1 MNVFFEEDG
10 SFKIASIMTE
20 TQGSMQIESASGK
33 RSKIKTNNV
42 LLRVEL
48 PLAGFMDAANK
59 EAETLE
65 IDFLWECCSGGDFE
79 QEFCF
84 EDFAKE
90 YYGRNPT
97 PIEAAAIVIK
107 LHSAPVYFNRK
118 GKGRYKAAPAEI
130 LKAALAGLEKKRLLA
145 EKMAGFVV
153 QLKLHQMPDELKQKL
168 DMLLYEP
175 DKNAMEYKVLDAAA
189 NELHLSHL
197 KLLQACGAIPSAHDF
212 HLGAFLREYFAKG
225 TDFIGLDF
233 NAEEIAEVL
242 ADLHLADTEAFSI
255 DDSTTTE
262 IDDAFSIKR
271 LSDDITQVG
280 IHIAAP
286 ALGIAVD
293 SALDKEV
300 MQRLSTVY
308 MPGNKITMLPE
319 SAIRPFSL
327 DAGKIKPVLS
337 LYLHVAVNADG
348 DFTVTQRDTKV
359 ELIKI
364 ADNLRHDTLEP
375 FFNETTLEADSGHPY
390 WEKLLFLF
398 HLAESLEK
406 VRGKYDPTKPA
417 QIDHNFYVK
426 DGIVS
431 IVGRRRGSPMDKLVA
446 ELMIEANNQ
455 WGALLAAH
463 DIPGLYRAQTG
474 GKVFMTT
481 KAEPHQ
487 GLGVAQ
493 YAWSTSPLR
502 RAVDLINQRQ
512 LISVVQNLAP
522 EYPKNSEALTMHMRN
537 FEQTHKNYNEF
548 QTRMERYWCLQY
560 MIQEDIKESLA
571 TVWRENLVWLDCV
584 PYMTKVYGLPDLK
597 PGTRVHLQVQ
607 EVDTLMM
614 ELRTK
619 FLNVIDEPVASTSAL
634 PNMDLIESENG
645 DIETLVETKCE
656 IDNAKENNAEAIQES
671 IHTAKTEDMVQESK
685 VD

>member
-10 SFKIASIMTE
+10 NFKIASIMTE
-20 TQGSMQIESASGK
+20 TQGSMQIESVSGK
-33 RSKIKTNNV
+33 RSKIKTSNV
-42 LLRVEL
+42 LLRVEM
-48 PLAGFMDAANK
+48 PLTGFLESANT
-59 EAETLE
+59 EAETLD
-65 IDFLWECCSGGDFE
+65 IDFLWECCSGTDFE
-79 QEFCF
+79 HEFGF
-84 EDFAKE
+84 EEFAQD
-90 YYGRNPT
+90 YYGRKPT
-97 PIEAAAIVIK
+97 SIEAAAVAIK

-118 GKGRYKAAPAEI
+118 GKGRYKAALPEI

-145 EKMAGFVV
+145 EKMAGFVM
-153 QLKLHQMPDELKQKL
+153 QIKAHQMPDELLQKL

-175 DKNAMEYKVLDAAA
+175 DKNAMEYKVLDTAA

-197 KLLQACGAIPSAHDF
+197 KLLQICGALPSAHDF

-225 TDFIGLDF
+225 ADF
-233 NAEEIAEVL
+233 NEAEFTDQISSELSAELPL
-242 ADLHLADTEAFSI
+242 ADAEAFSI

-262 IDDAFSIKR
+262 IDDAFSIKQ
-271 LSDDITQVG
+271 LADGITRVG

-293 SALDKEV
+293 SPLDKVV

-319 SAIRPFSL
+319 VAIRPFSL
-327 DAGKIKPVLS
+327 DAGEIKPVLS
-337 LYLHVAVNADG
+337 LYLHVG
-348 DFTVTQRDTKV
+348 SDFTITQRDTKV

-390 WEKLLFLF
+390 WAKLLFLF
-398 HLAESLEK
+398 NLAESLEK
-406 VRGKYDPTKPA
+406 ARGKYDPTKPA
-417 QIDHNFYVK
+417 QIDHNFYVT

-463 DIPGLYRAQTG
+463 DVPGLYRAQTG

-512 LISVVQNLAP
+512 IISVVQNVEP
-522 EYPKNSEALTMHMRN
+522 DYPQNSEALTIHMRN
-537 FEQTHKNYNEF
+537 FEQTYKAYSEF

-560 MIQEDIKESLA
+560 MIQEKIEESQA

-597 PGTRVHLQVQ
+597 PGTRVNLQVQ

-619 FLNVIDEPVASTSAL
+619 FTSVIDEPATLEAVLSDMAL
-634 PNMDLIESENG
+634 IDRENVEVDIDV
-645 DIETLVETKCE
+645 DIEV
-656 IDNAKENNAEAIQES
+656 IAEAN
-671 IHTAKTEDMVQESK
+671 TEEGSAA
-685 VD
+685 

>member
-10 SFKIASIMTE
+10 NFKIASIMTE
-20 TQGSMQIESASGK
+20 TQGSMQIESLSGK
-33 RSKIKTNNV
+33 RSKIKTSNV
-42 LLRVEL
+42 LLRVEI
-48 PLAGFMDAANK
+48 PLTGFLESANT
-59 EAETLE
+59 EAETLD
-65 IDFLWECCSGGDFE
+65 IDFLWECCSGTDFE
-79 QEFCF
+79 HEFGF
-84 EDFAKE
+84 EEFAQD
-90 YYGRNPT
+90 YYGRKPT
-97 PIEAAAIVIK
+97 SIEAAAVAIK

-118 GKGRYKAAPAEI
+118 GKGRYKAAPPEI

-145 EKMAGFVV
+145 EKMAGFVI
-153 QLKLHQMPDELKQKL
+153 QLKAHQMPDELLQKL

-175 DKNAMEYKVLDAAA
+175 DKNAMEYKVLDTAA

-197 KLLQACGAIPSAHDF
+197 KLLQICGAIPSAHDF

-225 TDFIGLDF
+225 ADF
-233 NAEEIAEVL
+233 NEDEFTGQISSELSAELPL
-242 ADLHLADTEAFSI
+242 ADADAFSI

-262 IDDAFSIKR
+262 IDDAFSIKQ
-271 LSDDITQVG
+271 LADGITRVG

-293 SALDKEV
+293 SPLDQVV

-319 SAIRPFSL
+319 VAIRPFSL
-327 DAGKIKPVLS
+327 DAGEIKPVLS
-337 LYLHVAVNADG
+337 LYLHVG
-348 DFTVTQRDTKV
+348 SDFTITQRDTKV

-390 WEKLLFLF
+390 WAKLLFLF
-398 HLAESLEK
+398 NLAESLEK
-406 VRGKYDPTKPA
+406 ARGKYDPTKPA
-417 QIDHNFYVK
+417 QIDHNFYVT

-463 DIPGLYRAQTG
+463 DVPGLYRAQTG

-512 LISVVQNLAP
+512 IISVVQNVEP
-522 EYPKNSEALTMHMRN
+522 DYPQNSEALTTHMRN
-537 FEQTHKNYNEF
+537 FEQTYKAYSEF

-560 MIQEDIKESLA
+560 MIQEEIKESQA

-597 PGTRVHLQVQ
+597 PGTRVNLQVQ

-619 FLNVIDEPVASTSAL
+619 LLNVIDEPAAL
-634 PNMDLIESENG
+634 EAVLSDMALIDSENVEVDMDV
-645 DIETLVETKCE
+645 DIEV
-656 IDNAKENNAEAIQES
+656 IAEANTEES
-671 IHTAKTEDMVQESK
+671 STA
-685 VD
+685 

>member
-10 SFKIASIMTE
+10 SFKVASIMTE

-33 RSKIKTNNV
+33 RSKIKTSNV
-42 LLRVEL
+42 LMRFES
-48 PLAGFMDAANK
+48 PLAGFLEAANV
-59 EAETLE
+59 EAETLDV
-65 IDFLWECCSGGDFE
+65 DFLWECCGEPEFGFE
-79 QEFCF
+79 EFAQ
-84 EDFAKE
+84 D
-90 YYGRNPT
+90 YYGRKPS
-97 PIEAAAIVIK
+97 PIEAAAVAIK

-145 EKMAGFVV
+145 EKMAGYVA
-153 QLKLHQMPDELKQKL
+153 QLKVHAMPDELMQKL

-175 DKNAMEYKVLDAAA
+175 DKNSFEYKTLDTAASD
-189 NELHLSHL
+189 LHLSHL
-197 KLLQACGAIPSAHDF
+197 KLLQTCGAIPSAHDF

-225 TDFIGLDF
+225 TDFS
-233 NAEEIAEVL
+233 ATEVAEIASEL
-242 ADLHLADTEAFSI
+242 PMADAEAFSI

-262 IDDAFSIKR
+262 IDDAFSIKLLGDGSTR
-271 LSDDITQVG
+271 VG

-293 SALDKEV
+293 SPLDKEV

-319 SAIRPFSL
+319 AAIRPFSL
-327 DAGKIKPVLS
+327 DAGHIKPVLS
-337 LYLHVAVNADG
+337 LYLHVNADL
-348 DFTVTQRDTKV
+348 TITQRDSKV

-364 ADNLRHDTLEP
+364 ADNLRHDELEP
-375 FFNETTLEADSGHPY
+375 FFNETTLEADSGHPH
-390 WEKLLFLF
+390 WAKLLFLYK
-398 HLAESLEK
+398 LAESLEK
-406 VRGKYDPTKPA
+406 TRGKHDPNKPI
-417 QIDHNFYVK
+417 QIDYNFYVNEGK
-426 DGIVS
+426 VS

-463 DIPGLYRAQTG
+463 EVPGLYRAQTG

-512 LISVVQNLAP
+512 IISVVQNAEP
-522 EYPKNSEALTMHMRN
+522 AYPKNSEALTTHMRN
-537 FEQTHKNYNEF
+537 FEQTYQAYNEF

-560 MIQEDIKESLA
+560 LVQESVETLSGF
-571 TVWRENLVWLDCV
+571 VWRDNLVRLDDV
-584 PYMTKVYGLPDLK
+584 PYLTKVYGLPELK
-597 PGTRVHLQVQ
+597 AGTRVSLQVQ
-607 EVDTLMM
+607 EVDTLLM

-619 FLNVIDEPVASTSAL
+619 FLGVIEEPAQAAVVIIDDE
-634 PNMDLIESENG
+634 NQE
-645 DIETLVETKCE
+645 
-656 IDNAKENNAEAIQES
+656 EA
-671 IHTAKTEDMVQESK
+671 AA
-685 VD
+685 

>member
-20 TQGSMQIESASGK
+20 TQGSIQIESVSGK
-33 RSKIKTNNV
+33 RSKLKSSNALMRIET
-42 LLRVEL
+42 
-48 PLAGFMDAANK
+48 PLAGFMEAANA
-59 EAETLE
+59 EAETLDV
-65 IDFLWECCSGGDFE
+65 DFLWECCNEDEFGFE
-79 QEFCF
+79 QFA
-84 EDFAKE
+84 ED
-90 YYGRNPT
+90 YYGRKPT
-97 PIEAAAIVIK
+97 PIEAAAVAIK

-145 EKMAGFVV
+145 EKMAGFVT
-153 QLKLHQMPDELKQKL
+153 QLKAHEMPVELLQKL

-189 NELHLSHL
+189 NELHVSHL

-212 HLGAFLREYFAKG
+212 HLGAFLREFFAKG
-225 TDFIGLDF
+225 ADF
-233 NAEEIAEVL
+233 NEADLNQETITALPAELPL
-242 ADLHLADTEAFSI
+242 ADAEAFSI

-262 IDDAFSIKR
+262 IDDAFSITQ
-271 LSDDITQVG
+271 LADGITRVG

-286 ALGIAVD
+286 ALGIAID
-293 SALDKEV
+293 SPLDKVV
-300 MQRLSTVY
+300 MERLSTVY

-319 SAIRPFSL
+319 MAIRPFSL
-327 DAGKIKPVLS
+327 DAGEVKPVLS
-337 LYLHVAVNADG
+337 LYLHVNAEL
-348 DFTVTQRDTKV
+348 TITQRDTKV

-390 WEKLLFLF
+390 WTKLLYLF
-398 HLAESLEK
+398 NLAESLEK
-406 VRGKYDPTKPA
+406 ARGKYDPTKPP
-417 QIDHNFYVK
+417 QIDYNFYVTAGK
-426 DGIVS
+426 VS

-463 DIPGLYRAQTG
+463 DVPGLYRAQTG

-512 LISVVQNLAP
+512 IISVVQNVGSD
-522 EYPKNSEALTMHMRN
+522 YPQNSEALTTHMRN
-537 FEQTHKNYNEF
+537 FEQTHKSYNEF
-548 QTRMERYWCLQY
+548 QTRMERYWCLQF
-560 MIQEDIKESLA
+560 MIQEDIKASHAGGEHG
-571 TVWRENLVWLDCV
+571 RGN
-584 PYMTKVYGLPDLK
+584 
-597 PGTRVHLQVQ
+597 PGPGRTRSR
-607 EVDTLMM
+607 D
-614 ELRTK
+614 
-619 FLNVIDEPVASTSAL
+619 A
-634 PNMDLIESENG
+634 
-645 DIETLVETKCE
+645 
-656 IDNAKENNAEAIQES
+656 
-671 IHTAKTEDMVQESK
+671 
-685 VD
+685 